1 MTNTLTF
8 QEYLPLAM
16 RTCKE
21 LPHEDH
27 ITHMVLGIIGEVGE
41 LVDAV
46 KRHYIYGKP
55 LDIANVKEEIGDL
68 SWYVAGLVGVRSE
81 SAKYAA
87 SQMESF
93 MANPQYLEGIAVA
106 KLRPAKTVAVLAH
119 SFTDIATDIL
129 ECNYASDFENTDD
142 EGAAEWDGLLGL
154 LLVRLHQSAA
164 MFDIDLGEALYTN
177 IQKLS
182 QRYGDKYSDFSALNR
197 DLEAERTI
205 LEAGSS
211 DPVH

>member
-8 QEYLPLAM
+8 QEYSPLAM

-21 LPHEDH
+21 LPREDH

-68 SWYVAGLVGVRSE
+68 SWYVAGLMGVRPE

-87 SQMESF
+87 SRVESF
-93 MANPQYLEGIAVA
+93 VADPRYREGIAVA
-106 KLRPAKTVAVLAH
+106 KRSPAKTVAVLAH

-142 EGAAEWDGLLGL
+142 EDATEWDGLLGL
-154 LLVRLHQSAA
+154 LLVPLHQAAA

-182 QRYGDKYSDFSALNR
+182 QRYGDKYTDFSALNR
-197 DLEAERTI
+197 DLAAERTL

-211 DPVH
+211 GSDH

>member
-1 MTNTLTF
+1 MNNTLTIE
-8 QEYLPLAM
+8 EYLPLAK

-21 LPHEDH
+21 LPHEEH

-55 LDIANVKEEIGDL
+55 LDITNVREEIGDL
-68 SWYVAGLVGVRSE
+68 GWYIAGMLGVRAE
-81 SAKYAA
+81 TMGYAA
-87 SQMESF
+87 SQVERLMSIP
-93 MANPQYLEGIAVA
+93 AYAEGIAVA
-106 KLRPAKTVAVLAH
+106 KLNPAKTIAVLAH
-119 SFTDIATDIL
+119 SFTDTATDIL

-211 DPVH
+211 GNLH